1 MWSKLTSRVANKNVD
16 TLLGRAD
23 VFISSFDNKE
33 SLNWDGKDF
42 FQSKLQED
50 NNQDLLR
57 LFHLD
62 IWPEISDIVDFNVP
76 VIDHASLLVKS
87 AGAAG
92 TTLHQDRPYWF
103 KKEAL
108 PTIFSVWIALEDM
121 SKEKGG
127 LILSPENQVDV
138 NEMSSFNTEST
149 LEHEDGADPE
159 GGFPYTIPAPIASR
173 MTESMEFISLAKG
186 EAIAF
191 DSFEPHM
198 TGPNITR
205 TPRLAMKIAYGEGK
219 EKAKYLART
228 EALEC

>member
-1 MWSKLTSRVANKNVD
+1 MWSKLTSRVANKNAD

-23 VFISSFDNKE
+23 VVISSFDNKE

-42 FQSKLQED
+42 FHSKLQED

-103 KKEAL
+103 NCCVAVVKGGAANNF
-108 PTIFSVWIALEDM
+108 FSVDC
-121 SKEKGG
+121 S
-127 LILSPENQVDV
+127 
-138 NEMSSFNTEST
+138 
-149 LEHEDGADPE
+149 
-159 GGFPYTIPAPIASR
+159 
-173 MTESMEFISLAKG
+173 
-186 EAIAF
+186 
-191 DSFEPHM
+191 
-198 TGPNITR
+198 
-205 TPRLAMKIAYGEGK
+205 
-219 EKAKYLART
+219 
-228 EALEC
+228 